1 MLIGISGKRG
11 VGKDTVAEYICIL
24 DKKYSIC
31 KFATGVRKVVSLL
44 TNIKPENM
52 LTLEEKS
59 LQIDKIYTLLQFE
72 SLLADGIMLIT
83 NVYFIKLSDI
93 QFYFHEICSF
103 QNGNVELKAT
113 IGKLL
118 QVVGGF
124 FRNFIDPDVWV
135 NYLFKNKQRVA
146 IISDVRY
153 PNEVQKIHDHGGII
167 LHITKPDHELPNDG
181 RSDLHESETQI
192 ILADFTIDNSG
203 TLKDLYDK
211 LDDFYKTTMIESK
224 KSVKMISQ
232 EF

>member
-11 VGKDTVAEYICIL
+11 VGKDTVAKYFCTL
-24 DKKYSIC
+24 DNRFSIC

-59 LQIDKIYTLLQFE
+59 LQIEKIYTLLQFE

-83 NVYFIKLSDI
+83 NKFLTYIRLNDI
-93 QFYFHEICSF
+93 QFYFQEICGF
-103 QNGNVELKAT
+103 HDANVELKAT

-135 NYLFKNKQRVA
+135 NYLFTNLKDEFS

-153 PNEVQKIHDHGGII
+153 PNELQRIHEHRGII
-167 LHITKPDHELPNDG
+167 LHITKLDHEFPNDG
-181 RSDLHESETQI
+181 RSDLHESENQLL
-192 ILADFTIDNSG
+192 LADFTMDNSG
-203 TLKDLYDK
+203 TLKDLHEK
-211 LDDFYKTTMIESK
+211 LDDFYETIIKT
-224 KSVKMISQ
+224 Q
-232 EF
+232 